1 MITHIVMWQLKEQA
15 EGNDKATNLVRAQAL
30 LLGCAAL
37 TPGIRKFEVAS
48 AQPGLECTYD
58 LLLNTQFDDA
68 AALAAYQQHPQH
80 MAIKPFMK
88 AVVQAR
94 QCMDYETPD

>member
-1 MITHIVMWQLKEQA
+1 MLTHIVLWKLKAHA
-15 EGNDKATNLVRAQAL
+15 EGIDKASNLARAQAL
-30 LLGCAAL
+30 LLNCAAL
-37 TPGIRKFEVAS
+37 TPGIRKFEVAT
-48 AQPGLECTYD
+48 AKPGLECTCD

-80 MAIKPFMK
+80 AAIKPFMR
-88 AVVQAR
+88 AIVLER